1 MPRRSA
7 GGFPTSA
14 PWWRRFRPLTTEK
27 AVKLF
32 EEFSVFTRAE
42 LESRA
47 EVEYENYSKAVNIE
61 ARTMIDMA
69 SKQIIPAV
77 IKLHHAA
84 GELHLRCEERLPGCG
99 RERADRAAPGV
110 LRPVKRHEG
119 GPVRVDGRCGE
130 GPGHGRRQGAGGSL
144 PQRGGARQ

>member
-1 MPRRSA
+1 MVEAIPA
-7 GGFPTSA
+7 
-14 PWWRRFRPLTTEK
+14 LTTEK

-77 IKLHHAA
+77 IKYTTQLANSICAVKNACPDADVSAQTELLQESSDLLSDMKVALSALTDAA
-84 GELHLRCEERLPGCG
+84 EK
-99 RERADRAAPGV
+99 AQAM
-110 LRPVKRHEG
+110 G
-119 GPVRVDGRCGE
+119 GGKAQAEAYHSVVV
-130 GPGHGRRQGAGGSL
+130 
-144 PQRGGARQ
+144 PQ